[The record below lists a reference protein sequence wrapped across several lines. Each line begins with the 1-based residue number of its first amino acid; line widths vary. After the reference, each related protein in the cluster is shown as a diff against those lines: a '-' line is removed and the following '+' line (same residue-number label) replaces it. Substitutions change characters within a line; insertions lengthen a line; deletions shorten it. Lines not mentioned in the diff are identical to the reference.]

1 MTVQYFPRPGTG
13 TQVSIF
19 DPQQLAQLRRQ
30 AGQDGQNQATQLQ
43 VARQFESLFIQN
55 ILKQAR
61 AANPEGG
68 LFDTQSVR
76 MAQSLGDEQ
85 LAMQLADP
93 GIGLAKALQAQMSG
107 QNSEPFGVASHDP
120 EAAHSRRAD
129 LRSRMPND
137 RSIDAASI
145 AELID
150 KLSNNNTVQRV
161 YSAIQGAPNH
171 IRQFVDRMNTA
182 AKVAAED
189 SGVPAQL
196 ILSQA
201 ALESGWG
208 KREIMHADGST
219 SHNLFGIK
227 ATPSWK
233 GKTVDVMT
241 TEYQN
246 GVARKM
252 TQTFRAYDSYAES
265 FADYAK
271 LIGNNKRYES
281 VKQASSPQE
290 AAQRIQE
297 AGYATDPSY
306 AKKLISIMAY
316 FDGGKS

>member
-1 MTVQYFPRPGTG
+1 MSVQYYPRPGMG
-13 TQVSIF
+13 SQVSIF

-30 AGQDGQNQATQLQ
+30 AGQDGQNQGTQME

-61 AANPEGG
+61 AATPEGG
-68 LFDTQSVR
+68 LFDSQAVR

-93 GIGLAKALQAQMSG
+93 GIGLAQALQAQMSG
-107 QNSEPFGVASHDP
+107 QTSEPMRAASYDP
-120 EAAHSRRAD
+120 EASGSRRPD

-145 AELID
+145 AELIE
-150 KLSNNNTVQRV
+150 KLNSNSTVQRV
-161 YSAIQGAPNH
+161 YSSIKGAPNH

-182 AKVAAED
+182 AKVAADD

-227 ATPSWK
+227 ATPAWK

-265 FADYAK
+265 FADYAR
-271 LIGNNKRYES
+271 LIGTNKRYEG
-281 VKQASSPQE
+281 VKQAASPQE

-316 FDGGKS
+316 FDGGTR

>member
-1 MTVQYFPRPGTG
+1 MSVQYFPPPGSG

-107 QNSEPFGVASHDP
+107 QSSEPFGVASHDP

-150 KLSNNNTVQRV
+150 KLSNNSTMQRV
-161 YSAIQGAPNH
+161 YSSIQGAPNH

-189 SGVPAQL
+189 SGVPAKL

-208 KREIMHADGST
+208 KREIMHADGTT

-227 ATPSWK
+227 ATPAWK
-233 GKTVDVMT
+233 GKTVEVMT

-271 LIGNNKRYES
+271 LIGNNKRYEG
-281 VKQASSPQE
+281 VKHASSPQE
-290 AAQRIQE
+290 AAQRIQD

>member
-1 MTVQYFPRPGTG
+1 
-13 TQVSIF
+13 
-19 DPQQLAQLRRQ
+19 
-30 AGQDGQNQATQLQ
+30 
-43 VARQFESLFIQN
+43 
-55 ILKQAR
+55 LKQAR

-150 KLSNNNTVQRV
+150 KLSNNSTVQRV
-161 YSAIQGAPNH
+161 YSSIQGAPNH

-189 SGVPAQL
+189 SGVPTKL

-208 KREIMHADGST
+208 KREIMHADGTT

-233 GKTVDVMT
+233 GKTVEVMT

-271 LIGNNKRYES
+271 LIGNNKRYEG
-281 VKQASSPQE
+281 VKHASSPQE
-290 AAQRIQE
+290 AAQRIQD

>member
-13 TQVSIF
+13 MQVSMF

-107 QNSEPFGVASHDP
+107 QNSEPFGVASYDP
-120 EAAHSRRAD
+120 EAAPSRRAD

-150 KLSNNNTVQRV
+150 KLSNNSTVQRV
-161 YSAIQGAPNH
+161 YSSIQGAPNH

-182 AKVAAED
+182 AKLAAED

-265 FADYAK
+265 FADYAR
-271 LIGNNKRYES
+271 LIGNNKRYEG
-281 VKQASSPQE
+281 VKQAASPQE